1 MARPEFVDDAFPVEP
16 GEYPLTAFDVKAA
29 RSVRIVGSFR
39 AGRTELIQDG
49 KPVAGS
55 FDLRAG
61 EVVYIGHFAT
71 ECIEERGEPV
81 PSRYYVEGAESFKM
95 YLDKV
100 TTIGNEYRLPW
111 SSCRE
116 SARIT
121 SYLDCS
127 RK

>member
-1 MARPEFVDDAFPVEP
+1 MPVEKPGDGPRPDLLLKGRALMARPEFVDDAFSVEP

-81 PSRYYVEGAESFKM
+81 PWRY
-95 YLDKV
+95 
-100 TTIGNEYRLPW
+100 
-111 SSCRE
+111 
-116 SARIT
+116 
-121 SYLDCS
+121 
-127 RK
+127 